1 MKKASANRSPFPD
14 GERTIA
20 VLLVV
25 VFGLAHP
32 VPASELHYCSRIGGL
47 VERNHVCR
55 SSGGAGSCCTGQSA
69 RKPASCCPGAAE
81 KKQVPAR
88 GLSIASPSCAG
99 CCREYSLA
107 GIESIVAVTASSAG
121 DVETTLRGFSDG
133 PVEFL
138 TRPARSVSF
147 RSSEPLDLPPGR
159 AIYLLVCRFLV

>member
-1 MKKASANRSPFPD
+1 MKKSSSNRSPFVA
-14 GERTIA
+14 GELDVTA
-20 VLLVV
+20 LLVV

-32 VPASELHYCSRIGGL
+32 VPASELHYCSRAGGL

-55 SSGGAGSCCTGQSA
+55 SSGGAGSCCAGQPA
-69 RKPASCCPGAAE
+69 RKPAACCPGAAE
-81 KKQVPAR
+81 KKQVSAR
-88 GLSIASPSCAG
+88 GLSIASPSCDG

-107 GIESIVAVTASSAG
+107 GIESLVAVTASSAG